1 LKLDEI
7 SEITILLILLF
18 SFDYNTKIQNLKELD
33 FHVHFITFYTFK
45 INNANLS
52 ECLNNFVNN

>member
-1 LKLDEI
+1 LDEI

-33 FHVHFITFYTFK
+33 FHVHVFILLKLIMQIYR
-45 INNANLS
+45 N
-52 ECLNNFVNN
+52 V